1 MIQGETSKIF
11 TKGELKVM
19 NKRLRNE
26 RLTQQ
31 DSNYLS
37 KFIRPKLREI
47 RGTNADYL
55 LNGLEYN
62 QKALSI
68 ENKIREELMK
78 KIKEVDS
85 ITLYGSVVQNNY
97 KKYNDIDILVLVN
110 KKFWNKLGEK
120 YRTILE
126 IKKMLK
132 KRSIRVDLEIYYK
145 NDFER
150 AYFSS
155 PSLIYQLKD
164 RKTIYGNLDLS
175 NKFEISKIDLRMKAD
190 YSIIEEDSSSLEIYK
205 AIRNIILIRLIL
217 MKVVDN
223 NELYKTI
230 NEELGGNL
238 VMRLKE
244 NRASSI
250 DRKIAIM
257 HLHNLLKLTLKY
269 LEKQKWEK
277 IKLCQDS

>member
-1 MIQGETSKIF
+1 MTQKETSKIF

-37 KFIRPKLREI
+37 KFIRPKLKEI
-47 RGTNADYL
+47 RETNAGYL
-55 LNGLEYN
+55 LDNLEYN